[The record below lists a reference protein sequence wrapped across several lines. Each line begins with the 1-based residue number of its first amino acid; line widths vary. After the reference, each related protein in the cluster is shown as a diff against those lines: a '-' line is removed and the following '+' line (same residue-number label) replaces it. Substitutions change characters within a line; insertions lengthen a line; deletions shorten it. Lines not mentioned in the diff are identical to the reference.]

1 VESGD
6 RAQEVSGRAAGRSPA
21 FELHARGIR
30 KSFGGVEVL
39 HGVDLLARGGSV
51 LALLGE
57 NGAGKSTLVKIL
69 AGDYQPDA
77 GEIAVGPDVY
87 DALDPLSARRL
98 GIRMIF
104 QELADAGSLSVA
116 ENISLGR
123 WPQRRGFVRWR
134 ALRRR
139 AQQIL
144 SELDVDI
151 HPDRPVDSLRI
162 GERQIVEI
170 ARALSDEARCLILD
184 EPTAA
189 LSAQEVEH
197 LFGFVHRLRERGVA
211 LVYITH
217 RLDEVSRIADEVQVL
232 RDGETV
238 LLGRV
243 ADLDRRALVSAMVG
257 RVLDDVQ
264 RPSAPTWEVGAEPV
278 MRLLGAASEPAF
290 RDIDLDVHPGE
301 VVALYGKI
309 GSGTAEVA
317 EAAFGVRRL
326 SAGQLELDG
335 KRRDFRDPAQAI
347 AAGVGLLPADRQRE
361 GAFMVRPVA
370 ENICSASW
378 SRLARLRV
386 FIGRRAEALAY
397 RHWHDALTIRSRN
410 DPQQPIATLSGGNQ
424 QKVMLGRWLERRS
437 HALLLVEPTRGVDV
451 GARQEIYR
459 SIRELSSQGIGVLVP
474 TSDYEE
480 VVQVADRAIVM
491 ARGRAVA
498 ALEGDDITTER
509 LAEAAGG

>member
-1 VESGD
+1 VEG
-6 RAQEVSGRAAGRSPA
+6 AAWNVMASDLSPDRSPG
-21 FELHARGIR
+21 FRLEARGIR
-30 KSFGGVEVL
+30 KSFGGIEVL
-39 HGVDLLARGGSV
+39 HGVDLVATGGAV

-57 NGAGKSTLVKIL
+57 NGAGKSTLVRIV

-77 GEIAVGPDVY
+77 GEIALGGEAQGP
-87 DALDPLSARRL
+87 LDPLTARRL

-123 WPQRRGFVRWR
+123 WPHRRGVVRWR

-139 AQQIL
+139 AQQVL
-144 SELDVDI
+144 SELDFAIDVE
-151 HPDRPVDSLRI
+151 RPVDSLRI
-162 GERQIVEI
+162 GERQVVEI

-189 LSAQEVEH
+189 LSAQEVDR
-197 LFGFVHRLRERGVA
+197 LFTFIHRLRERGVA
-211 LVYITH
+211 LIYITH

-232 RDGETV
+232 RDGNTA
-238 LLGRV
+238 LLGPV
-243 ADLDRRALVSAMVG
+243 AQLDRRALVSAMVG
-257 RVLDDVQ
+257 RTLKDVQ
-264 RPSAPTWEVGAEPV
+264 RPEGRTWELGSTPV
-278 MRLLGAASEPAF
+278 LKFECAASEPAF
-290 RDIDLDVHPGE
+290 REVDLEVYPGE

-317 EAAFGVRRL
+317 EAAFGIRHL
-326 SAGQLELDG
+326 SAGRFELDG
-335 KRRDFRDPAQAI
+335 RKHEFRNPASAI
-347 AAGVGLLPADRQRE
+347 GAGVGLLPADRQRE

-370 ENICSASW
+370 ENISVPSW
-378 SRLARLRV
+378 SRLARLRL
-386 FIGRRAEALAY
+386 FITSRMEALAY
-397 RHWHDALTIRSRN
+397 RRWHEALNIRSRN
-410 DPQQPIATLSGGNQ
+410 DPGQPIGTLSGGNQ

-459 SIRELSSQGIGVLVP
+459 SIRRLSSEGLGILIP

-480 VVQVADRAIVM
+480 VVQVADRVVVM
-491 ARGRAVA
+491 ARGRAVT
-498 ALEGDDITTER
+498 ALEGNEITTER
-509 LAEAAGG
+509 LTEAAGG